1 MSTLKVNEVWHTNN
15 ASITGN
21 IVLNSNGNTSL
32 QGVSASGTITA
43 ASVSSTG
50 NISGSQLISSVAD
63 GTAPLT
69 VASTTVVQNLNA
81 DNVDGK
87 TYGASDGNMPVLGA
101 PASANSAPAAGTLST
116 EFLAKAVP
124 AGDFVGTSDTQSL
137 SNKTFTTSTEIQGLL
152 TVTGGSAE
160 IRCDG
165 DVTAYYTSDIRKKR
179 NVRMISSNPLA
190 DLAVLRGVRFEW
202 LEDHPTAGESSVG
215 VIAQEVQPVV
225 PEAVIQRPDGTLAVR
240 YELLIPLLIE
250 SINQLSKQV
259 QELQRAME

>member
-1 MSTLKVNEVWHTNN
+1 MSTIKVDEVWHTGNN
-15 ASITGN
+15 T
-21 IVLNSNGNTSL
+21 
-32 QGVSASGTITA
+32 
-43 ASVSSTG
+43 STG
-50 NISGSQLISSVAD
+50 NVVLDASGNATVQVLTATGAISTSSTVTATDYVQGSRLISNIAD

-69 VASTTVVQNLNA
+69 VTSTTVVANLNA

-87 TYGASDGNMPVLGA
+87 THGTTVGTMPLLGA
-101 PASANSAPAAGTLST
+101 DGTTGTIST
-116 EFLAKAVP
+116 SLLGKATP
-124 AGDFVGTSDTQSL
+124 SGAFVGTTDTQNL
-137 SNKTFTTSTEIQGLL
+137 SNKTFTNATEIQGLL
-152 TVTGGSAE
+152 TVTGGTAE

-202 LEDHPTAGESSVG
+202 LEEHPTGGESSVG

-250 SINQLSKQV
+250 SVNQLSKQV

>member
-69 VASTTVVQNLNA
+69 VASSTVVPNLNA

-190 DLAVLRGVRFEW
+190 EW

-250 SINQLSKQV
+250 SVNQLSKQV

>member
-1 MSTLKVNEVWHTNN
+1 MSTVRVNEVRHLSNSG
-15 ASITGN
+15 ASPNISLDSTGN
-21 IVLNSNGNTSL
+21 STVQSL
-32 QGVSASGTITA
+32 TASGT
-43 ASVSSTG
+43 VSANTVVSTG
-50 NISGSQLISSVAD
+50 SVTGASLISNIAV

-69 VASTTVVQNLNA
+69 VTSTTKVSNLN
-81 DNVDGK
+81 VDKLNGK
-87 TYGASDGNMPVLGA
+87 THGSTDGDIPVLSTDGT
-101 PASANSAPAAGTLST
+101 ANTISLDLLGKTIPSGSL
-116 EFLAKAVP
+116 
-124 AGDFVGTSDTQSL
+124 VGTSDTQSL

-152 TVTGGSAE
+152 TVTGASAE
-160 IRCDG
+160 IRCAG

-202 LEDHPTAGESSVG
+202 LEDHPTGGESSVG

-250 SINQLSKQV
+250 SVNQLSKQV

>member
-1 MSTLKVNEVWHTNN
+1 
-15 ASITGN
+15 
-21 IVLNSNGNTSL
+21 
-32 QGVSASGTITA
+32 
-43 ASVSSTG
+43 
-50 NISGSQLISSVAD
+50 
-63 GTAPLT
+63 
-69 VASTTVVQNLNA
+69 
-81 DNVDGK
+81 
-87 TYGASDGNMPVLGA
+87 MPVLGA